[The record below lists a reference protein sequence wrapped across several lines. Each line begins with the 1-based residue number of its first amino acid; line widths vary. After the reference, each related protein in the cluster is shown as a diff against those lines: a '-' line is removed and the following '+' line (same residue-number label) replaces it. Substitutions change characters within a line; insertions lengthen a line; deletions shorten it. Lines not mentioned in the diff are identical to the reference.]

1 MRLFKCQ
8 SCGQLLHF
16 ENRQCVN
23 CGSRLGYLPFELT
36 LSALRPADEPEHW
49 IALASPAQPYRY
61 CANAGYDACNWLVPA
76 HDAGDFCAACR
87 HNRIIPDLSVPS
99 NLHAWRLFE
108 IAKHRLF
115 YTLIK
120 LELPLH
126 NREEDPV
133 HGMAFDFLGE
143 IPGGPAVTTGHENGL
158 ITMNLKEADDAER
171 TRQRLQLGE
180 PYRTLLGHFR
190 HESGHYF
197 WDRLV
202 SGRRERLDSFRTVF
216 GDERRSYSEAVR
228 RHYAHGPAPDWRLN
242 YITGYA
248 ASHPWE
254 DFAETWAHY
263 LHIVDTLEMAFSF
276 GVQIEPRVDNKPEFG
291 LSVDFDPHQ
300 NADFDLLIGKWLSLT
315 VVINSLSRCLGEHDL
330 YPFILP
336 GPVITK
342 MNFIHALVNPL
353 QQALA
358 A

>member
-1 MRLFKCQ
+1 MRLFKCH

-16 ENRQCVN
+16 ENRQCVI

-36 LSALRPADEPEHW
+36 LSALRTTGDPDYW
-49 IALASPAQPYRY
+49 VALASPGQHYRY
-61 CANAGYDACNWLVPA
+61 CENAAYDACNWLLPA
-76 HDAGDFCAACR
+76 NSSERFCAACR
-87 HNRIIPDLSVPS
+87 HNRIIPDLSLPS
-99 NLHAWRLFE
+99 NLYSWRLFE

-120 LELPLH
+120 LELPLA
-126 NREEDPV
+126 NRSDDPRY
-133 HGMAFDFLGE
+133 GLAFDFLTE
-143 IPGGPAVTTGHENGL
+143 IPGGPPVTTGHEDGL

-202 SGRRERLDSFRTVF
+202 SGRWDRLERFRAVF
-216 GDERRSYSEAVR
+216 GDERRNYDEALR
-228 RHYAHGPAPDWRLN
+228 RHYAHGPNADWRSN
-242 YITGYA
+242 FITGYA
-248 ASHPWE
+248 ACHPWE

-263 LHIVDTLEMAFSF
+263 LHIVDTMEMAFSF
-276 GVQIEPRVDNKPEFG
+276 GVQIEPRVETRCELG

-300 NADFDLLIGKWLSLT
+300 SADFDLLIGKWLSLT

-342 MNFIHALVNPL
+342 MNFIHKLINPL
-353 QQALA
+353 KQALA